1 MRNPDS
7 VRLPLAAVI
16 AARDCAYTSAGRR
29 ASLSEFERPGL
40 SEDPEVFGAW
50 LRARREAARLSQQE
64 LAERCGLSVRAVRNL
79 ERGRTQW
86 PYLDTLSRLADVL
99 ELRDKARAD
108 FIAAADRQHRRTM
121 AGVAAY
127 ENTRGRAG
135 RVVPRLLPAA
145 VPAFAGRQAELAVL
159 SRMLDQPGG
168 TAVITAIGGTAGVG
182 KTSLAV
188 HWAHQV
194 AAEFPDGQLFVN
206 LRGFDPSGTPVMPAD
221 AVLVLLDALEVTP
234 DRLPGTV
241 EAQLGLYRSLL
252 AGKRMLIVF
261 DNARDEAQVR
271 PLLPGA
277 LTCRVVITSRNQ
289 LAGLAAAES
298 ARSLMLDVLT
308 DEEAIQL
315 LGQRVGADRVAADPD
330 AARLLIIA
338 CARLPLALSIVAA
351 RAAMRPD
358 LPLSQVA
365 DDLSIRPDLDA
376 YATGTDPAADIRA
389 VLSWSYRQLDAEAAR
404 TFRLAGLHPGRD
416 LDRYA
421 IAALTGMTLPQ
432 ADRVLGTLAG
442 GCLIQPAARDR
453 YRMHDL
459 LHRYARE
466 LTGTQDSERD
476 RREALTRLLDYYL
489 GSAADAMDTAFPAER
504 HRRPRIAAP
513 AVPIPV
519 MPDKS
524 TALNW
529 LNTER
534 AALIAAAGYAAANG
548 WYSHATRLSATLN
561 WYLDSGGYTAEAI
574 TVCGSAAHAAGLSGD
589 HVAEAGALIYL
600 GSAHLRQGRFQPAA
614 DHYQQA
620 IAIFSQLGDRR
631 GEARAVTGLGLVEMQ
646 QGQLQEAAVHM
657 ERGIAG
663 FREIG
668 DRANEANT
676 LTNLGIAEHRQGRFH
691 PAMGHVQQALVLC
704 REIGDAGTEA
714 FSLTVIGTI
723 HRRQGN
729 CRQAASFLQQALAL
743 ARQTGERPAEADILC
758 ELGLAQLRQ
767 GQHQQAVHTL
777 QQSLDLATESGNLC
791 QQAQALSHLGEANL
805 CAGRTADA
813 CARYAAALDVASGI
827 GAKREQASAHHGL
840 GQAYHEYGDTQQA
853 RRHWQEALTLY
864 TELGAPEADQVLERL
879 ALGTA
884 SAER

>member
-1 MRNPDS
+1 
-7 VRLPLAAVI
+7 
-16 AARDCAYTSAGRR
+16 
-29 ASLSEFERPGL
+29 L
-40 SEDPEVFGAW
+40 SEDPEVFGAL
-50 LRARREAARLSQQE
+50 LRARREAGRLSQQE

-86 PYLDTLSRLADVL
+86 PYRDTLCRLADVL
-99 ELRDKARAD
+99 ELRDKARVD
-108 FIAAADRQHRRTM
+108 FIAAAGRQQRSAM
-121 AGVAAY
+121 ASAAAH
-127 ENTRGRAG
+127 EDT

-145 VPAFAGRQAELAVL
+145 LPVFAGRQPELADL
-159 SRMLDQPGG
+159 SRMLEQPGG

-182 KTSLAV
+182 KTTLAV
-188 HWAHQV
+188 HWAHQG
-194 AAEFPDGQLFVN
+194 AADFPDGQLFVN
-206 LRGFDPSGTPVMPAD
+206 LRGFDPSGTPLLPAE
-221 AVLVLLDALEVTP
+221 AVLVLLEALAVTP

-252 AGKRMLIVF
+252 TGKRMLIVL

-277 LTCRVVITSRNQ
+277 LTCRVIVTSRNQ
-289 LAGLAAAES
+289 LAGLTAVES

-308 DEEAIQL
+308 GEEATQL
-315 LGQRVGADRVAADPD
+315 LEQRIGAVRVAAEPD
-330 AARLLIIA
+330 AVRELITA

-358 LPLSQVA
+358 LSLSQVA
-365 DDLSIRPDLDA
+365 HDLSVRPDLDG

-389 VLSWSYRQLDAEAAR
+389 VLSWSYRQLDTAAADA
-404 TFRLAGLHPGRD
+404 FRLAGLHPGRE

-421 IAALTGMTLPQ
+421 IAALTRTTLPQ
-432 ADRVLGTLAG
+432 ADRVLGTLAD
-442 GCLIQPAARDR
+442 GCLIQPAAGDR

-459 LHRYARE
+459 LHRYAHE
-466 LTGTQDSERD
+466 LAGTQDSERNH
-476 RREALTRLLDYYL
+476 REALTRLLDYYL
-489 GSAADAMDTAFPAER
+489 RSAADAMDAAFPAGR
-504 HRRPRIAAP
+504 HRRPRVAAP

-519 MPDKS
+519 LPDKG
-524 TALNW
+524 AAMNW

-534 AALIAAAGYAAANG
+534 AALIAAAEYAVANG
-548 WYSHATRLSATLN
+548 WYSHAIRLSATLN

-574 TVCGSAAHAAGLSGD
+574 TVCVSAAHAAGLSGD
-589 HVAEAGALIYL
+589 HVAEVGALIYL
-600 GSAHLRQGRFQPAA
+600 GSAHLRRGCFQSAA
-614 DHYQQA
+614 GQYQHA
-620 IAIFSQLGDRR
+620 IAVSSQFGDRR
-631 GEARAVTGLGLVEMQ
+631 GEACAVTGLGMVEMQ

-676 LTNLGIAEHRQGRFH
+676 LTNLGIAEHRQGRFDQ
-691 PAMGHVQQALVLC
+691 AMGHVQQALALC
-704 REIGDAGTEA
+704 HEIDDAGTKA
-714 FSLTVIGTI
+714 FALTVIGII

-729 CRQAASFLQQALAL
+729 YRSAASFFQQALAL
-743 ARQTGERPAEADILC
+743 ARQTGERPAEADILG

-767 GQHQQAVHTL
+767 GQHEQAVHTL
-777 QQSLDLATESGNLC
+777 QQSLDLATESHNLC
-791 QQAQALSHLGEANL
+791 QQAQALNHLGEANL

-840 GQAYHEYGDTQQA
+840 GQAYHERGDLEQA
-853 RRHWQEALTLY
+853 RRHWQEALTLF

-879 ALGTA
+879 ASSNHTNAAVSTLEA
-884 SAER
+884 LAD

>member
-1 MRNPDS
+1 
-7 VRLPLAAVI
+7 
-16 AARDCAYTSAGRR
+16 
-29 ASLSEFERPGL
+29 L
-40 SEDPEVFGAW
+40 SEDPEVFGAR

-79 ERGRTQW
+79 ERGRTRW
-86 PYLDTLSRLADVL
+86 PYRDTLNRLADVL
-99 ELRDKARAD
+99 ELQDKARAD
-108 FIAAADRQHRRTM
+108 FIAAADRQHRPAM
-121 AGVAAY
+121 ASGATAAAH
-127 ENTRGRAG
+127 EDTRGAG
-135 RVVPRLLPAA
+135 TRVIPRLLPAA
-145 VPAFAGRQAELAVL
+145 VPAFAGRQPELAVL

-182 KTSLAV
+182 KTALAV

-206 LRGFDPSGTPVMPAD
+206 LRGFDPSGTPLMPAE
-221 AVLVLLDALEVTP
+221 AVLVLLEALEVTA

-252 AGKRMLIVF
+252 AGKRMLIVL

-289 LAGLAAAES
+289 LAGLAAVES
-298 ARSLMLDVLT
+298 ARSLLLDVLT
-308 DEEAIQL
+308 DEEATQL
-315 LGQRVGADRVAADPD
+315 LRQRIGTDRVAAEPD
-330 AARLLIIA
+330 AARQLIMA

-365 DDLSIRPDLDA
+365 DDLSTRLDLDA

-389 VLSWSYRQLDAEAAR
+389 VLSWSYRQLDTEAAR

-421 IAALTGMTLPQ
+421 IAAHAGTTLTQ
-432 ADRVLGTLAG
+432 ADRVLGTLAS
-442 GCLIQPAARDR
+442 GCLIQPVARDR

-459 LHRYARE
+459 LHRYAGE
-466 LTGTQDSERD
+466 LAGTQDSERA

-489 GSAADAMDTAFPAER
+489 RSAADAMDAAFPAER
-504 HRRPRIAAP
+504 HRRPRVVAP

-524 TALNW
+524 AALNW

-534 AALIAAAGYAAANG
+534 AALVAAAVYAAANG
-548 WYSHATRLSATLN
+548 WYSHATGLSATLN

-574 TVCGSAAHAAGLSGD
+574 IVCGSASHAAGLSGD

-614 DHYQQA
+614 GHYQQA

-631 GEARAVTGLGLVEMQ
+631 GEARAVTGLGLVKMQ
-646 QGQLQEAAVHM
+646 QGQLQEATVHM
-657 ERGIAG
+657 ERGIVG
-663 FREIG
+663 FRETG

-676 LTNLGIAEHRQGRFH
+676 LTNLGIAEHRQGRFDQ
-691 PAMGHVQQALVLC
+691 AMGHVQRALALC

-714 FSLTVIGTI
+714 FALTVIGTI
-723 HRRQGN
+723 HLRQGN
-729 CRQAASFLQQALAL
+729 YRQAAHFLQQALAM
-743 ARQTGERPAEADILC
+743 ARQTGERPAEADILG

-767 GQHQQAVHTL
+767 GQHQQAVHIL
-777 QQSLDLATESGNLC
+777 QQALDLSRESHNLC
-791 QQAQALSHLGEANL
+791 QQAQVLSHLGEAYL
-805 CAGRTADA
+805 CAGRIAGA
-813 CARYAAALDVASGI
+813 RARYAAALDVASGI

-840 GQAYHEYGDTQQA
+840 GQAYHESGDTQQA

-879 ALGTA
+879 ASGNHI
-884 SAER
+884 SAAVSTLDALAD